1 MSTFNEEIVLKIKN
15 ETENLHIELNSSL
28 AIILPI
34 LKTWITYA
42 ARHKTGNIIFFPYLH
57 KGSI

>member
-42 ARHKTGNIIFFPYLH
+42 ARHKTGNIIFF
-57 KGSI
+57 SIST